1 MRASPMP
8 VVGGGVL
15 AVVEG
20 AVVLVVLGVVVA
32 VVAGGWVVGATVEA
46 VVEVGAGSSPD
57 WTATQIAI
65 ARATMTP
72 SDKARRPFTATP
84 QTSRSYHTRAEG
96 PRAGGRGFAG
106 VRRSFRVPAGAR
118 CRPPPHRSRLRATS
132 RTVSLSGSGGT

>member
-1 MRASPMP
+1 

-72 SDKARRPFTATP
+72 SERARRPFTATP
-84 QTSRSYHTRAEG
+84 QTCRPYHTRAES
-96 PRAGGRGFAG
+96 PRAGGRGFAA
-106 VRRSFRVPAGAR
+106 VRRLYPSAWRSPMLTTDKPVQAASSFTNSIA
-118 CRPPPHRSRLRATS
+118 LR
-132 RTVSLSGSGGT
+132 